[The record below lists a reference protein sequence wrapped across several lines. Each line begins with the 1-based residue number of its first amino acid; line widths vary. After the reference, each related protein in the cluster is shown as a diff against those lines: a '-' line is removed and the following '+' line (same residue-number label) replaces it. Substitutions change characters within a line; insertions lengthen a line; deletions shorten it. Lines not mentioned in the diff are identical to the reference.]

1 MTEKPD
7 IIGKKVIF
15 FIKEIIK
22 KNVDVDNIIEV
33 GNSELVEET
42 KELDGEKIETTC
54 STRGFIYERL
64 WDLCIKFGVV
74 DELTMKPIN
83 EKELKLM
90 TTHIFGNPNSKDV
103 IFNDDCW
110 KGEFNKY
117 LEEKIQ
123 SGNTG
128 GYSDITFI
136 NKTNLKEPTSEELC
150 FVSVKYFEKEKGID
164 KYDIGK
170 LCTLVEKHKRTG
182 RTIKLMI
189 FVNNKKDV
197 IEKLKALQPGCSF
210 VADRLQPPGL
220 HIEGDSPRHD
230 RLPRRLHP
238 RQDALPHVGPEA
250 TAGLRGGR
258 RHGRHVQQ
266 GLQVATHLRPLR
278 QQRRLHTTCC

>member
-136 NKTNLKEPTSEELC
+136 NKT
-150 FVSVKYFEKEKGID
+150 I
-164 KYDIGK
+164 
-170 LCTLVEKHKRTG
+170 
-182 RTIKLMI
+182 
-189 FVNNKKDV
+189 
-197 IEKLKALQPGCSF
+197 
-210 VADRLQPPGL
+210 
-220 HIEGDSPRHD
+220 
-230 RLPRRLHP
+230 
-238 RQDALPHVGPEA
+238 
-250 TAGLRGGR
+250 
-258 RHGRHVQQ
+258 
-266 GLQVATHLRPLR
+266 
-278 QQRRLHTTCC
+278 